1 MTKRWFFFVLM
12 CLLLVGLGCNLPA
25 GILATLTPTAT
36 LPPPTAERVQ
46 VPTVTKEV
54 EPVIPPTITSEPP
67 QPPVVEMPSTFPVG
81 FLTTSGD
88 GAVVTFYDLSG
99 QPLGIIQTP
108 GLSSGPGNYL
118 HIAGAFAGNP
128 QDLPVVFHTYENMGD
143 LKQTLNG
150 QVNTIV
156 PGPDVANVLGAP
168 GQNAYVYST
177 VTWTGE
183 TLSSYFFVRSPSS
196 SGTSW
201 IWERADPESW
211 AMVPL
216 SLDAEN
222 NEPRSIFY
230 TLEPWGIGGDIVFPP
245 RKGLF
250 QLNLENMDN
259 IQHLTED
266 FNPIGLAPDN
276 SLVAYTEVNNNI
288 GAGTRARI
296 TLYNLDSSMIV
307 PIELA
312 PESDRGGGYAVFSPD
327 DQYAAWMEGAGWLMA
342 ETPSF
347 HSRVRIADIGG
358 VVLVDIPDTTF
369 AGVAA
374 DPTAHWAIPVGWLD
388 GEHLLVEVRGD
399 DWNQP
404 TLVMVRYDGTNM
416 STLATGN
423 FSGFL
428 YP

>member
-1 MTKRWFFFVLM
+1 MTLRRFFFVLM

-25 GILATLTPTAT
+25 GILTTPTPTAT
-36 LPPPTAERVQ
+36 FSPPTSESVQ
-46 VPTVTKEV
+46 ISTVSNAV
-54 EPVIPPTITSEPP
+54 ETEIPPTITSEPP
-67 QPPVVEMPSTFPVG
+67 PPPAVEIPSNNLAG
-81 FLTTSGD
+81 FIATSGD
-88 GAVVTFYDLSG
+88 GAAVTFYDLTG
-99 QPLGIIQTP
+99 QPLGILQTP
-108 GLSSGPGNYL
+108 GLSTGPGNYL
-118 HIAGAFAGNP
+118 HVAGPFAGNP
-128 QDLPVVFHTYENMGD
+128 QDLPVVFQTFENMGD

-150 QVNTIV
+150 QVTSLV
-156 PGPDVANVLGAP
+156 PGPDVAYVLGVP

-183 TLSSYFFVRSPSS
+183 ALSSHFFVRSPFDG
-196 SGTSW
+196 GTSW
-201 IWERADPESW
+201 VWERIDPESW

-216 SLDAEN
+216 AVGAEN
-222 NEPRSIFY
+222 NEPHSIFY
-230 TLEPWGIGGDIVFPP
+230 SLEPWGIGGDIVFPP

-250 QLNLENMDN
+250 QLNLENSEN
-259 IQHLTED
+259 VLRLTED
-266 FNPIGLAPDN
+266 FNPIGLSPDN

-288 GAGTRARI
+288 GAGTKARI
-296 TLYNLDSSMIV
+296 TLYNLGSSVIV
-307 PIELA
+307 PVELA
-312 PESDRGGGYAVFSPD
+312 PGSDRGGGYAVFSPD

-347 HSRVRIADIGG
+347 HSRVRIADMNGM
-358 VVLVDIPDTTF
+358 VLADIPDTTF